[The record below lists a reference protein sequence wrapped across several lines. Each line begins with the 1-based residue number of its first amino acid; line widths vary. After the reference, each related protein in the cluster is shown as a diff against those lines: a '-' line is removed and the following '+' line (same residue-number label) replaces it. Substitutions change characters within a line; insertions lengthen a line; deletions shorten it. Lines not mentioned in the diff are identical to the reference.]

1 MERRSKVINSSELL
15 MEIVEEKSKGWFQA
29 TAIVFSSSYKIGEF
43 EDQICKCRWWR
54 TVATQSKS
62 LKEIQRFFFSSSS
75 FLEQNTYN
83 LFTWE
88 MIFLSC
94 LINRSRFC
102 LCEIWPR
109 AGRHKT
115 VQMEGFCFASPKW
128 EMCPPCAGAKRSH
141 SPGPQSPR
149 APRENPQPL
158 FCEIWKIHTTRFLG
172 LFQPTA

>member
-15 MEIVEEKSKGWFQA
+15 MEIVEEKSKGWFQD

-62 LKEIQRFFFSSSS
+62 LKEIQRYF
-75 FLEQNTYN
+75 FLEQNTHN

-94 LINRSRFC
+94 LINWSHFC

-128 EMCPPCAGAKRSH
+128 ELCPPCTGAKGSH
-141 SPGPQSPR
+141 SPGPQSSQEKP
-149 APRENPQPL
+149 PTPFLWDTKTHP
-158 FCEIWKIHTTRFLG
+158 TRLLG
-172 LFQPTA
+172 LFQPSAQTMTAAG